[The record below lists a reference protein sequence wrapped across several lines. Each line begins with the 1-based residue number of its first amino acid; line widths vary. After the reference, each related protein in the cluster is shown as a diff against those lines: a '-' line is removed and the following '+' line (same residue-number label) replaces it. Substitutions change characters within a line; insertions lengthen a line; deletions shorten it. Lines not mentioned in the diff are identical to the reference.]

1 MNTISRNRILKTIT
15 SITLAVVVVFT
26 GFAMLL
32 NPVPVDAASYSY
44 QMGVSTSHAGSG
56 SCPNDTSFYEG
67 KSLYINFLSSD
78 KIKTV
83 KFYLDGEWLQT
94 IKANNFLR
102 FAYIDER
109 IKPSVGDHIA
119 KVKYTTVGGK
129 TNTISLSFTVNKSKN
144 KVKFPTVGEKVS
156 NSTASQCVGYVRDRA
171 AECGFNVSI
180 RGNANTWYSAANKSG
195 YATSATPIKNSI
207 ACFNGGS
214 YGHVIYIEAYDAST
228 KTVYFSEGNCS
239 AHTKGTIHKL
249 SLNKFK
255 AKSPGGYQ
263 GCIIL
268 K

>member
-1 MNTISRNRILKTIT
+1 MNTISRNKILKTVT

-67 KSLYINFLSSD
+67 NSLHINFLSSD

-94 IKANNFLR
+94 INAKNYLR
-102 FAYIDER
+102 FAYTDER
-109 IKPSVGDHIA
+109 IKPSVGDHVA
-119 KVKYTTVGGK
+119 KVKYITVGGK
-129 TNTISLSFTVNKSKN
+129 TSTISLSFTVNKNN
-144 KVKFPTVGEKVS
+144 KKFPTVGERIS
-156 NSTASQCVGYVRDRA
+156 NSTATQCVGYVRDRA
-171 AECGFNVSI
+171 GECGFKVTI
-180 RGNANTWYSAANKSG
+180 RGNANTWYNTAKKNG
-195 YATSATPIKNSI
+195 YATSATPVKNSI
-207 ACFNGGS
+207 ACFNGGR

-228 KTVYFSEGNCS
+228 KTVYFSESNCS
-239 AHTKGTIHKL
+239 AHTKGTIHEL
-249 SLNKFK
+249 SLEKFK
-255 AKSPGGYQ
+255 AKTPGGYQ